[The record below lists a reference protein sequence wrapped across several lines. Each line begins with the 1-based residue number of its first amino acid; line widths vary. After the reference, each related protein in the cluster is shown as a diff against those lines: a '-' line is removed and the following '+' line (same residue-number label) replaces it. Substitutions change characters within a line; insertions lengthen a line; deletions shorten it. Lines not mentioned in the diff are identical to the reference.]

1 MSHIVICRLT
11 DALIRKSSGKT
22 YDDIMAALKS
32 IALQWSQDPEE
43 VASEMIS
50 RSDGAEIQFYGEYH
64 YSKLKIT
71 ARIDMQ
77 ESYLMM
83 AHQVYIYEA
92 PELVKQRAIAKDAK
106 ITDIVSDL
114 YEGRALKEIYCDG
127 AMYRNGKMLR
137 KEPVK
142 FMHDLIF
149 YFTEDHEFVN
159 ADLPFLI
166 VDMCPITMNL
176 FEECKPDFMEAFK
189 RRLSKNERDFD
200 DSWEIGYFKRD
211 DYEFGINIDRDEHSA
226 YSIKTVIAVK
236 SNWYMGFNKLTLMK
250 IPESLKIVASIRKR
264 IGEIIDQ
271 PFIDK
276 DSMVSYME
284 PDEDQRQK
292 SEVTF
297 HIHNFRSKKILIDSI

>member
-11 DALIRKSSGKT
+11 DALIKKSSGKT

-32 IALQWSQDPEE
+32 IALQWSQDPDE

-64 YSKLKIT
+64 YNKLKIT

-77 ESYLMM
+77 ASYLMM

-92 PELVKQRAIAKDAK
+92 PEILKQKVISKDAK
-106 ITDIVSDL
+106 VTDFVSDL
-114 YEGRALKEIYCDG
+114 YEGRNLKEIYCDG
-127 AMYRNGKMLR
+127 GMYRNGKLFR

-142 FMHDLIF
+142 FMHDIIF
-149 YFTEDHEFVN
+149 YFIEDHDFIN

-166 VDMCPITMNL
+166 VDMCPITLNL
-176 FEECKPDFMEAFK
+176 YNEAKPDFLESFN
-189 RRLSKNERDFD
+189 RRISKDERDFD
-200 DSWEIGYFKRD
+200 DSWEVGYFRRG
-211 DYEFGINIDRDEHSA
+211 DYEFGINIDRDEQST

-284 PDEDQRQK
+284 PDEDEQQK
-292 SEVTF
+292 TEIRF
-297 HIHNFRSKKILIDSI
+297 HIHNFRSTKVLIDSV

>member
-11 DALIRKSSGKT
+11 DALINKSSGKT
-22 YDDIMAALKS
+22 HEDIMAALKS
-32 IALQWSQDPEE
+32 IALQWSQDPDE
-43 VASEMIS
+43 VSTEMIS
-50 RSDGAEIQFYGEYH
+50 RSNGAEIQFYGEYH

-83 AHQVYIYEA
+83 AHQVYIQNA
-92 PELVKQRAIAKDAK
+92 PQIVQQKAIEKGAKF
-106 ITDIVSDL
+106 TDFVSDL
-114 YEGRALKEIYCDG
+114 YEGRTLKEIYCDG
-127 AMYRNGKMLR
+127 AIYRDGKQVK

-142 FMHDLIF
+142 FLQDMIF
-149 YFTEDHEFVN
+149 YFTEDHEFIN
-159 ADLPFLI
+159 ADLPFLL

-176 FEECKPDFMEAFK
+176 YEEGKADFMEAFN
-189 RRLSKNERDFD
+189 RRISKDERDFD
-200 DSWEIGYFKRD
+200 GSWEVGYFRRG
-211 DYEFGINIDRDEHSA
+211 DYEFGINIDRDEQSA

-292 SEVTF
+292 SEITF
-297 HIHNFRSKKILIDSI
+297 HIHNFRSKTILIDSA